1 MFIEGVASPEMVT
14 EVVLLREPVRD
25 TEPLPDGVAVCV
37 TDLDPTGLLVAV
49 AAPELLF
56 DTEVDAV

>member
-1 MFIEGVASPEMVT
+1 MLT

-25 TEPLPDGVAVCV
+25 TEALPDGVAVCV
-37 TDLDPTGLLVAV
+37 TDLDPAGLLVAV